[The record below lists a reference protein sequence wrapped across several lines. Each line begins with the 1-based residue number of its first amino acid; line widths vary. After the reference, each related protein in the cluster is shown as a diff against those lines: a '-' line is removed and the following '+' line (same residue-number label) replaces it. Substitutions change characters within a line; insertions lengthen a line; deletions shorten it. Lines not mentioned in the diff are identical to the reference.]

1 MNTQIY
7 KELVQRIS
15 YILLLLRDKETMDA
29 KNEIRR
35 LINDLLDMIEVDN
48 EYTNL

>member
-15 YILLLLRDKETMDA
+15 YIILLLIDKEMMDA
-29 KNEIRR
+29 KNEIRQ
-35 LINDLLDMIEVDN
+35 LINELLDIIEVDN
-48 EYTNL
+48 E